1 MQSAHYLISHDIV
14 IVYLQL
20 TLKEIIGLSAN
31 SEFLFIHQRFIVNQF
46 NIFMKT
52 KIKDL
57 EKAHI

>member
-1 MQSAHYLISHDIV
+1 M

-20 TLKEIIGLSAN
+20 ILKEIIGLSVN